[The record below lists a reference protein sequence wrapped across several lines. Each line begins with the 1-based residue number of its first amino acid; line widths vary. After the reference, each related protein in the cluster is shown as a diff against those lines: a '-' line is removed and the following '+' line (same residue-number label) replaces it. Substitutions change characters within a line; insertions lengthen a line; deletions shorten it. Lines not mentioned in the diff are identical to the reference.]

1 MEKGYDVKEMGRLL
15 DSINLMAYD
24 MKVGQNHTDV
34 HSSLHRHTYD
44 TGDQAQANVVS
55 ALLNLIDFV
64 FELNI

>member
-1 MEKGYDVKEMGRLL
+1 MDQGYDVKEMGKLL
-15 DSINLMAYD
+15 DSIHLMAYD
-24 MKVGQNHTDV
+24 MKVGIQRTDV
-34 HSSLHRHTYD
+34 HSGLHKHDYD